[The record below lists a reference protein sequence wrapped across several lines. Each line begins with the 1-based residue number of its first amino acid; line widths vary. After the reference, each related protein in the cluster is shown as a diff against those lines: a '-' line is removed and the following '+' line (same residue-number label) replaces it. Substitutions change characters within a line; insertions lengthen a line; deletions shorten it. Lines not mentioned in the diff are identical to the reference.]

1 MDITSNTLEDD
12 KDCRPTGHDRQETEY
27 HVASMAE
34 GLAPTTAEG
43 SEEPRCCDD
52 EEFKHKLDDLKVKEK
67 ETSARLETVERRL
80 TQTEAKMR
88 SCDDMLVL
96 IGLLSD
102 RLGQVHPELGP
113 LQGGEDAPK
122 GQTDFASVPR
132 AN

>member
-52 EEFKHKLDDLKVKEK
+52 EEFKVSLCRVGRGNDKIVSIIILSLAGIWFY
-67 ETSARLETVERRL
+67 TSQHITHFYI
-80 TQTEAKMR
+80 
-88 SCDDMLVL
+88 LV
-96 IGLLSD
+96 
-102 RLGQVHPELGP
+102 
-113 LQGGEDAPK
+113 
-122 GQTDFASVPR
+122 
-132 AN
+132 

>member
-1 MDITSNTLEDD
+1 M
-12 KDCRPTGHDRQETEY
+12 
-27 HVASMAE
+27 
-34 GLAPTTAEG
+34 
-43 SEEPRCCDD
+43 
-52 EEFKHKLDDLKVKEK
+52 KEK

-102 RLGQVHPELGP
+102 RLGQVHPEMGP